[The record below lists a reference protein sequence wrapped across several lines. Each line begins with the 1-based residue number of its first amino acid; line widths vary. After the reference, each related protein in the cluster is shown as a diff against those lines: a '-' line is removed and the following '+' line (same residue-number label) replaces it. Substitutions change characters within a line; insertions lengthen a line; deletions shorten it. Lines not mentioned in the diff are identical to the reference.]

1 MEQYDQPHGCILYRT
16 TLPPGPAAILDANE
30 IHDFGFVYL
39 DGEKIGITDR
49 RNRHYRVN
57 LPERKK
63 EATLDILVEA
73 MGRVNFGAEV
83 KDFKGIHAPVRI
95 TSGTDTTEL
104 TNWKIFSFPL
114 TDMELSSLTFSDDPK
129 GSFSNPAF
137 WRCTVNLSQPADTFL
152 DMRLWGKGVVWINGH
167 CLGRYW
173 NIGPTQTMY
182 VPGPWLK
189 PGKNEFLILD
199 LLGPQSPTLAGLD
212 QPILNEL
219 RPDLDFAHARRP
231 AVKLA
236 LDNVAPIHSAQFA
249 PGAQMQEIHFDKPAT
264 GRYFALES
272 TSALDGKPFAA
283 IAELDLLDESGKP
296 LPHEGWTIA
305 YIDSEERTKEDG
317 TAENAIDGQTAS
329 FWHTQWSD
337 SHPAYPHYFVLDLAH
352 SRTISGFRYIPR
364 QGTDNVTGRIK
375 DYRIYVGNDLVT
387 HP

>member
-1 MEQYDQPHGCILYRT
+1 
-16 TLPPGPAAILDANE
+16 
-30 IHDFGFVYL
+30 
-39 DGEKIGITDR
+39 
-49 RNRHYRVN
+49 
-57 LPERKK
+57 
-63 EATLDILVEA
+63 

-95 TSGTDTTEL
+95 TAGTDSTEL

-114 TDMELSSLTFSDDPK
+114 DRHELSSLTFSDDPK
-129 GSFSNPAF
+129 AELLQSRLLAL
-137 WRCTVNLSQPADTFL
+137 TVNLATTRRHLPRHAPL
-152 DMRLWGKGVVWINGH
+152 GKGIVWINGH

-199 LLGPQSPTLAGLD
+199 LLGPETPTLAGLD

-219 RPDLDFAHARRP
+219 RPELDFARTRRP

-236 LDNVAPIHSAQFA
+236 LDNVAPIHTAQFA
-249 PGAQMQEIHFDKPAT
+249 PGAQMQEIQFDKPAT

-272 TSALDGKPFAA
+272 TNALDGKPFAA

-296 LPHEGWTIA
+296 LSHEGWTIA
-305 YIDSEERTKEDG
+305 YVDSEERTKEDG

-337 SHPAYPHYFVLDLAH
+337 AHPTHPHYFVFDLGTSAAPSADSATSPDKAQTTSPDA
-352 SRTISGFRYIPR
+352 SRTIESTSAMIS
-364 QGTDNVTGRIK
+364 
-375 DYRIYVGNDLVT
+375 
-387 HP
+387 